1 MITIEFPN
9 GVARFVTNDTVKKVV
24 MDILLNSPYTV
35 IDALAEDD
43 ADGYYLTGEIEKHAW
58 SKDDGSW
65 EERTANEYWDDA
77 MSTLKERF
85 HHDEKAE
92 SDNTEKEEKE
102 KEKMI
107 NDKNDGIEVED
118 KKKEDSIEAVNVEKE
133 KSNLRRDF
141 VYERLMEN
149 PTDMPIA
156 EQRTATGIAL
166 SAYHKYKADLV
177 RKLSV
182 EGEMSVADIAKALE
196 IPEITV
202 KALLKRAKKKRLD
215 RIVHQVSRT
224 IRHAVAK
231 YHYVNIARY
240 FDDEL
245 RLAVIKDLEIN
256 GYKTFTS
263 RVHIPDHID
272 TSLMM
277 VVCKNCEFSDIYA
290 VDGVAQRG
298 LVVDL
303 FNTFDA

>member
-9 GVARFVTNDTVKKVV
+9 GVARFGTNDAVKKAV

-35 IDALAEDD
+35 IDELAEDD

-58 SKDDGSW
+58 SKDDGPC
-65 EERTANEYWDDA
+65 EERTANEYWDDT
-77 MSTLKERF
+77 MSTLKEMV
-85 HHDEKAE
+85 HHDVKAE
-92 SDNTEKEEKE
+92 SDNTEKE
-102 KEKMI
+102 
-107 NDKNDGIEVED
+107 
-118 KKKEDSIEAVNVEKE
+118 EKE

-149 PTDMPIA
+149 PTDMSIA

-166 SAYHKYKADLV
+166 SAYNKYKADLV
-177 RKLSV
+177 HKLSV
-182 EGEMSVADIAKALE
+182 EGEMSVAGIAKALE
-196 IPEITV
+196 ISEITV
-202 KALLKRAKKKRLD
+202 KALLERAKKKRLD
-215 RIVHQVSRT
+215 CAVHQVSRT

-277 VVCKNCEFSDIYA
+277 VVCKNCEFSDIYG

-303 FNTFDA
+303 FNTFDV